1 MPGNSNFKNYCKPVS
16 GNKLSLYGV
25 KNQIIY
31 MSEIL
36 EKLAHCVEFGKVN
49 KSSPYPPNMKDQDG
63 ADEIARQALEEG
75 VKPSDILDFALVP
88 AMSKVGDKFSRKEV
102 YVPQMLMAAKAMNSA
117 MVHLK
122 PFFQSGET
130 KRKGKFI
137 IGTVTGDLHDI
148 GKNLV
153 AMMIEG
159 GGWEVIDLGV
169 DVGADKFI
177 KALEENPGAVV
188 GLSALLTTTMEN
200 MKKIV
205 EAIKEKKRE
214 SVILVGGAPVTMDFC
229 QKIGADF
236 YAPDPQGAVNYLKT
250 IAG

>member
-1 MPGNSNFKNYCKPVS
+1 MEDF
-16 GNKLSLYGV
+16 L
-25 KNQIIY
+25 Q
-31 MSEIL
+31 
-36 EKLAHCVEFGKVN
+36 KLALCVENGKIN

-63 ADEIARQALEEG
+63 ADELAKRALEEG
-75 VKPSDILDFALVP
+75 VKPDEILENALIP
-88 AMSKVGDKFSRKEV
+88 AMAKVGNKFSRKEI
-102 YVPQMLMAAKAMNSA
+102 YVPQMLMAAKAMSSA

-137 IGTVTGDLHDI
+137 IGTVSGDLHDI

-169 DVGADKFI
+169 DVGAEKFL
-177 KALEENPGAVV
+177 KALDENPNAII

-205 EAIKEKKRE
+205 TVIREKYSSSK
-214 SVILVGGAPVTMDFC
+214 ILVGGAPVTMEYC
-229 QKIGADF
+229 KKIGADF
-236 YAPDPQGAVNYLKT
+236 YSPDPQGAVNYLKQLAT
-250 IAG
+250 